1 MDIFSHA
8 LWGATIIRK
17 KPLIWWAAL
26 VGALPDL
33 LGSGP
38 GFFYLLIIRNQFWG
52 ANIWQLL
59 PTWAI
64 VDYHF
69 WHSLVSVLI
78 LLIILWLLGRRWLVL
93 IFPYL
98 LHLLIDL
105 FTHQGDALYR
115 LFYPLLSYSSERS
128 GGINWWD
135 VSWIWWIN
143 VGLLLIINFVLWFRK
158 KINIDKFF

>member
-8 LWGATIIRK
+8 LWGATIIQK
-17 KPLIWWAAL
+17 KSLIWWAVVA
-26 VGALPDL
+26 GALPDL

-38 GFFYLLIIRNQFWG
+38 GFLYLLIIRNRFWG

-59 PTWAI
+59 PNWAI

-69 WHSLVSVLI
+69 WHSLISVLI

-98 LHLLIDL
+98 LHLLIDS
-105 FTHQGDALYR
+105 FTHQGDVWYR

-135 VSWIWWIN
+135 IGWIWWVNI
-143 VGLLLIINFVLWFRK
+143 GLLLIINFVLWFRK